1 MKNFWAG
8 FKDVCDAKLLGQF
21 TAAVFMS
28 VFVIV
33 FAALL
38 VSVPIL
44 ITQGSFN

>member
-1 MKNFWAG
+1 MKNFWEG

-21 TAAVFMS
+21 MAGVFMS
-28 VFVIV
+28 MFVLV

-44 ITQGSFN
+44 IAQGGFN